1 MVLILKIKTNPFI
14 MLSGDPLLAIQNTV
28 LDVASLM
35 RKNHS
40 FENQTSIMITDTAND
55 QLNFEKFSDSGG
67 TCAHDLQVTSM
78 LLCQLHY

>member
-1 MVLILKIKTNPFI
+1 

-28 LDVASLM
+28 LDVASLI

-40 FENQTSIMITDTAND
+40 FENQTSIMITDKAND

-67 TCAHDLQVTSM
+67 TCAHDLQVTSIEK
-78 LLCQLHY
+78 LLLVRFIIVVFV